1 MILSVWKILN
11 NMAQLIK
18 STLEKNIIIFLKY
31 IQQMLR
37 EYVNSLQAGVAFL
50 YPLKRSENFWCFQG
64 V

>member
-1 MILSVWKILN
+1 MILSVWKDFKQHGAIN
-11 NMAQLIK
+11 QIH
-18 STLEKNIIIFLKY
+18 TLEKNIIFLKY

-50 YPLKRSENFWCFQG
+50 YPLKRPRNFWCFQG